1 MKRKAEKIL
10 EVENLCKTYPEFQ
23 LQNISFCV
31 ERGMIMGMIG
41 RNGAGKTTTMK
52 SILHL
57 VHPDSGEIRF
67 FGQKLDQQDADIR
80 QRIGYASRGNVF
92 YARKRIR
99 EITDMTKCFYTNWD
113 DQQYQRYME
122 LFALEE
128 NKKLK
133 DLSEGMKVKYSLVLA
148 LSHHAELLI
157 LDEPTSG
164 LDPVSRQ
171 ELLDIFQYLAK
182 EGTAILF
189 STHIT
194 SDLEKTADAIT
205 YIKDGAVV
213 ASKAYPQF
221 LLDYPQEHTLEDI
234 MVHLERKPMQFD
246 VR

>member
-1 MKRKAEKIL
+1 
-10 EVENLCKTYPEFQ
+10 
-23 LQNISFCV
+23 
-31 ERGMIMGMIG
+31 
-41 RNGAGKTTTMK
+41 MK

-67 FGQKLDQQDADIR
+67 FGQTLDQQDDDIR
-80 QRIGYASRGNVF
+80 QKVGYASGGNVF

-99 EITDMTKCFYTNWD
+99 EIASMTKCFYSNWD
-113 DQQYQRYME
+113 DKQYQRYMK
-122 LFALEE
+122 LFALDE

-133 DLSEGMKVKYSLVLA
+133 ELSEGMKVKYSLVLA

-171 ELLDIFQYLAK
+171 ELLDIFHYLAK

-205 YIKDGAVV
+205 YIKDGMVV
-213 ASKAYPQF
+213 ASKAYAQF